1 MALLKTTAPPKGP
14 SSLKRLVKEHPLVV
28 YFVMAFGISWM
39 LWIPLVASAHGL
51 LAGGNAFSY
60 FHLLGSL
67 GPMLAALIV
76 TGIVGGAVGL
86 RELGARMVKW
96 RVGIFWWALALFGPA
111 ALYGLSAVLLRLF
124 SGAWPNMSQFG
135 QTDEYPQLGL
145 ILFWIANIAFY
156 GFGEETGWRGFALP
170 RLQNT
175 HSALVASLILS
186 VFWALWHVPLF
197 LSLPNLMN
205 MGIGGTIGWVLFIV
219 TGSILLT
226 WMYNSTRGS
235 ILILAVFHGTLDIV
249 INSPSSGALA
259 TVNGVLFTVLGVLV
273 LLVTG
278 PASLSRSGKQTI
290 GAQEPCQEGKIE
302 HKEVTV

>member
-1 MALLKTTAPPKGP
+1 MALSTTTAPPKAS

-28 YFVMAFGISWM
+28 YFVTAFGLSWI
-39 LWIPLVASAHGL
+39 LWVPLVASAHGL

-67 GPMLAALIV
+67 GPLLAALLV
-76 TGIVGGAVGL
+76 TGIVGGAAGL
-86 RELGARMVKW
+86 RELGTRLVKW
-96 RVGIFWWALALFGPA
+96 RVGLIWWAMALFGPA
-111 ALYGLSAVLLRLF
+111 ALYGISAVFLRLF
-124 SGAWPNMSQFG
+124 SGAWPDMSQFG

-145 ILFWIANIAFY
+145 MLFWIVNIACY

-170 RLQNT
+170 RLQQT
-175 HSALVASLILS
+175 HSALVASLMLS

-205 MGIGGTIGWVLFIV
+205 MGIGGMIGWVLFMV

-249 INSPSSGALA
+249 INSPSPGALA
-259 TVNGVLFTVLGVLV
+259 TVMGVLFTLLGVLV
-273 LLVTG
+273 LLVMG
-278 PASLSRSGKQTI
+278 PASLSRSGKQTS
-290 GAQEPCQEGKIE
+290 GTREPGRGEKLDHQQATG
-302 HKEVTV
+302 